1 MDTFRWIAVVV
12 SMILGLGVTR
22 LLSSAVAVFKSRRRA
37 AVDWLPLVWALV
49 IFVQQIDFWWS
60 LEELSILV
68 PKWTFAEFLMLVALV
83 LVLFLA
89 AALILPQAEMERGD
103 TLRGFF
109 DRDGR
114 YALLALAV
122 FSLLAILANF
132 DILARQRRRAG
143 ERDQSP
149 ALCVGAHSDGAIA
162 PSRRSLP
169 PRPMWLVL
177 LVGIFQLSPTS
188 Y

>member
-37 AVDWLPLVWALV
+37 SVDWLPLVWALV

-60 LEELSILV
+60 LEELSVLV

-114 YALLALAV
+114 YALVALAV
-122 FSLLAILANF
+122 FSLLAILANLIF
-132 DILARQRRRAG
+132 WDVRIVGLENAINLLLGALAVVTMARSRSTQVA
-143 ERDQSP
+143 
-149 ALCVGAHSDGAIA
+149 ATGAYIV
-162 PSRRSLP
+162 
-169 PRPMWLVL
+169 VL
-177 LVGIFQLSPTS
+177 LIGILQLSPTS